1 MSTKIAVICSKA
13 FMNRLNII
21 SHEVPHIQLDFYIYN
36 SPEETPNLMKQVK
49 PCDVLLLAGT
59 LPYLYAKHLL
69 HQWPI
74 PWTYIKQDETMI
86 STTILSAIA
95 KHNVTIDRL
104 SIDVMSST
112 FIQNVLHDIQFEG
125 QLPFTQE
132 IELSTPTK
140 QLLTNHIALWQSR
153 QIDLVI
159 TSIHAI
165 YDELT
170 ALDIPVIRMLDPKS
184 SIIRHLNESISLS
197 QLTKFESAKAVAG
210 IIEFNEATHN
220 PLQTVDQL
228 ATIIHASYQQVD
240 TCRFELF
247 TTYGHL
253 QNALTQNKLESFFTV
268 SEKSVKL
275 VFGYGES
282 ILEAQR
288 NAQHALNYA
297 SPNAIYI
304 LTENKELQGP
314 FPNKAST
321 LSLQAKDPYIV
332 LMAKETKLSPLN
344 ISKIMAFSKA
354 RQSLQFTAHD
364 LSEHLQVT
372 RRTTE
377 RILKK
382 LVEHNY
388 AKIVGEEMTYQQGR
402 PRSLYELNFSTYN

>member
-69 HQWPI
+69 QQWPI

-86 STTILSAIA
+86 STTILSAIS
-95 KHNVTIDRL
+95 KHDVTIDRL

-112 FIQNVLHDIQFEG
+112 FIQNVLQDIQYDG
-125 QLPFTQE
+125 PLPFVQE
-132 IELSTPTK
+132 IELTTPTK
-140 QLLTNHIALWQSR
+140 QLLTNHIALWQTK

-165 YDELT
+165 YDELMV
-170 ALDIPVIRMLDPKS
+170 LGIPVIRMLDPKS
-184 SIIRHLNESISLS
+184 SIIHRLNESISLS

-210 IIEFNEATHN
+210 IIEFHEASYN
-220 PLQTVDQL
+220 PLQTVEQL
-228 ATIIHASYQQVD
+228 TSIIHASYQQVD
-240 TCRFELF
+240 ASRFELF

-253 QNALTQNKLESFFTV
+253 QNALTQNKLESFFIAP
-268 SEKSVKL
+268 EKFAKL

-282 ILEAQR
+282 ILEAQK
-288 NAQHALNYA
+288 NAQQALQYA

-314 FPNKAST
+314 FPNSNTT
-321 LSLQAKDPYIV
+321 LSLQATDPYIV

-344 ISKIMAFSKA
+344 ISKIMTFSKS
-354 RQSLQFTAHD
+354 RRSLQFTAQD

-402 PRSLYELNFSTYN
+402 PSSLYELNFSTYH

>member
-21 SHEVPHIQLDFYIYN
+21 SHEMPHIQLDFYIYN
-36 SPEETPNLMKQVK
+36 SPEEAPNLMKQVK

-69 HQWPI
+69 QQWPI

-86 STTILSAIA
+86 STTILSAIS
-95 KHNVTIDRL
+95 KHDVTIDRL

-112 FIQNVLHDIQFEG
+112 FIQNVLQDIQYDG
-125 QLPFTQE
+125 PLPFVQE
-132 IELSTPTK
+132 IELTTPTK
-140 QLLTNHIALWQSR
+140 QLLTNHIALWQTK

-165 YDELT
+165 YDELMV
-170 ALDIPVIRMLDPKS
+170 LGVPVIRMLDPKS
-184 SIIRHLNESISLS
+184 SIIHHLNESISLS
-197 QLTKFESAKAVAG
+197 QLTKLESAKAVAG
-210 IIEFNEATHN
+210 IIEFHEASYN
-220 PLQTVDQL
+220 PLQTVEQL
-228 ATIIHASYQQVD
+228 TTIIHASYQQVD
-240 TCRFELF
+240 ACRFEIF

-253 QNALTQNKLESFFTV
+253 QNALTQNKLESFFTAP
-268 SEKSVKL
+268 EKFAKL

-288 NAQHALNYA
+288 NAQQALQYA
-297 SPNAIYI
+297 SPNTIYI

-314 FPNKAST
+314 FPNSTTT

-344 ISKIMAFSKA
+344 ISKIMTFSKS
-354 RQSLQFTAHD
+354 RQSLQFTAQD

-388 AKIVGEEMTYQQGR
+388 AKIIGEEMTYQQGR
-402 PRSLYELNFSTYN
+402 PRSLYELNFSTYH